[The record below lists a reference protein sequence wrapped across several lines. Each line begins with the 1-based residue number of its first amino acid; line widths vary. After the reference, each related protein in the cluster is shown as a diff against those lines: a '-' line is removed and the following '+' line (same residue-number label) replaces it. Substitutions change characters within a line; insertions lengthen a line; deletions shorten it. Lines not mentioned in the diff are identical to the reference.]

1 MTVAFLTL
9 VVLVVIVLVIGVQK
23 AKKRRGG
30 LPPEGYNVDCNNIVG
45 ESE

>member
-9 VVLVVIVLVIGVQK
+9 VVLVVTVLVIGVQK
-23 AKKRRGG
+23 AKKKRNGI
-30 LPPEGYNVDCNNIVG
+30 PPEEYQVNWDNIVG